1 MSLTKATYSMI
12 QGAPVSVIDK
22 GADATGVADSTSAI
36 KAAFADVVA
45 GGTVYFPPGIY
56 KITSAISQTFNNG
69 AVVNIIGYGA
79 KIDGTSVTGST
90 AGDTTLITLGGA
102 RGTGVALGTSAS
114 KYDTS
119 ITTGTAI
126 SASIND
132 IALITSTDLWN
143 PTRVYYYKGEMIEMQ
158 NISGTTITS
167 SAPLFD
173 SYTNSTTTVYPLSTP
188 TVNVEGLEIVMNANQ
203 IALVVKYCRNPSI
216 KNTKVHGARYTGV
229 TMQYCFGG
237 TIDSNEVYDAWYSGT
252 GTSYGVSVATCQNV
266 VVSKNNLT
274 EARHCITGGGW
285 EPCRNVI
292 YTSNVCTIH
301 PSTDIN
307 ANAIDLHGNMEYCQ
321 IIGNVSQGGV
331 GLSCRNVNIK
341 NNIFKE
347 YRSGS
352 HAVVLIQE
360 ISSDFYDVSSNII
373 ETTGTAYGIW
383 YCPNVA
389 SLTVGNL
396 VIRQNNIRSGGSA
409 LYFQPRSSDATGCT
423 ITSLEIDNNH
433 LESSTAGFQALT
445 YASTGGVFITTSVFL
460 SSSNVYRAN
469 LHNAFTT
476 IVGSPITKTISN
488 CDKFFSNSSGGYL
501 STFSGTDVVLDTPHF
516 EGNTGGAGNSRS
528 VQYRNTGTVL
538 CTNPTFKN
546 ITSFKAE
553 LEAGGPTLY
562 IEQGWYSATPTI
574 YNTAGAKLVN
584 FYGTLGRAISYGTA
598 SPATGTWSV
607 GDRVYNQSPSVG
619 QPKSW
624 VCTVAGAP
632 GTWVSEGNL

>member
-36 KAAFADVVA
+36 TAAFADVVA

-90 AGDTTLITLGGA
+90 AGDTTLITIGGA

-167 SAPLFD
+167 AAPLFD

-252 GTSYGVSVATCQNV
+252 GTSYGVSVATCQNL

-292 YTSNVCTIH
+292 YANNICTVH
-301 PSTDIN
+301 PSSDVN
-307 ANAIDLHGNMEYCQ
+307 ANAIDNHGNMEYCS
-321 IIGNVSQGGV
+321 IIGNIANGGIGIASINTAV
-331 GLSCRNVNIK
+331 K
-341 NNIFKE
+341 NNIVSE
-347 YRSGS
+347 YRNGA
-352 HAVVLIQE
+352 HCIVVVQE
-360 ISSDFYDVSSNII
+360 INSDYYDISGNDIKTNQGI
-373 ETTGTAYGIW
+373 YGIW
-383 YCPNVA
+383 YCPIVA
-389 SLTVGNL
+389 SVSVDSLN
-396 VIRQNNIRSGGSA
+396 INDNNIFSGGNCIA
-409 LYFQPRSSDATGCT
+409 IQPRSSAIISCAVGTLNVKNNSCTAATAAFVAF
-423 ITSLEIDNNH
+423 S
-433 LESSTAGFQALT
+433 
-445 YASTGGVFITTSVFL
+445 YASTSGASITTSL
-460 SSSNVYRAN
+460 LNSAN
-469 LHNAFTT
+469 NTYTSKLHNAY
-476 IVGSPITKTISN
+476 VLVSGSPINVVSSN
-488 CDKFFSNSSGGYL
+488 NDRFYGNNLSGYL
-501 STFSGTDVVLDTPHF
+501 CTFAGTDVSLLNPHF
-516 EGNTGGAGNSRS
+516 EGSIGGAGASRS
-528 VQYRNTGTVL
+528 IRYLNTGISK
-538 CTNPTFKN
+538 CINPTFKN
-546 ITSFKAE
+546 VTYKAE
-553 LEAGGPTLY
+553 LDTGGPSLY
-562 IEQGWYSATPTI
+562 VEQGWYSATPTI
-574 YNTAGAKLVN
+574 NNTAGAKLVN

-598 SPATGTWSV
+598 APTTNTWAV

-619 QPKSW
+619 NPKSW
-624 VCTVAGAP
+624 VCTVAGTP